1 LASIFSISWS
11 SFDSMMLAVE
21 GLDGMKV
28 GLGEVGERRG
38 EVPG

>member
-1 LASIFSISWS
+1 
-11 SFDSMMLAVE
+11 MMLAVE